1 MTTVQNANF
10 IQYGRRKGETKS
22 VVDKKEQING
32 SQLYLPNESDLRQ
45 VKVLRRE
52 EFNRIN
58 DQLYAKERER
68 RLFAE
73 KQLEKQRLLTE
84 SKELVKNWP
93 NTLIG
98 ERQKKLQAKKLR
110 EKEEEKQRALNDIEE
125 EKFQAQRRKEAIE
138 KAKTKQ
144 YFQSDRVKCFHSAF
158 LLTEVLKERDLQVI
172 LNKAKKEA
180 YKDPDEAKRLR
191 EAFEKSVIEEQE
203 KERLKRNER
212 CLLSKY
218 QIDQIKEKEEKCKKL
233 HKEEQIEGE
242 RIRSLAKLHKMEEEQ
257 LKKVKRSQQNEIM
270 NGFKKQFELKKKIEE
285 LVEERNEEEN
295 EEIRIFS
302 EGKRHLQKI
311 KKEKQCQKFKEAERR
326 REDMRMRLEEFYKS
340 QLHNENEVLLTAVY
354 DKEKKDKLDAE
365 RLEASKKEALKSIKE
380 FRLAAI
386 KLHKEQEKNQKMEDR
401 ESLRLRIAADEKSRF
416 EDREKR
422 KENLR
427 RAQNVQKF
435 QVAQINE
442 RAEEERQNID
452 FDVIAENRL
461 LEASKFEEKRFNEY
475 TKEVI
480 EHAKANGRNIYPLV
494 KAAREGF
501 GNGHGPVFQE
511 KGGVRPS
518 YMSCDKY
525 AEELPC
531 YNKASAVEMKTLND
545 GGVACNA
552 KKRLG
557 FVWK

>member
-218 QIDQIKEKEEKCKKL
+218 QIDQIKEKEEKCKKT
-233 HKEEQIEGE
+233 
-242 RIRSLAKLHKMEEEQ
+242 S
-257 LKKVKRSQQNEIM
+257 
-270 NGFKKQFELKKKIEE
+270 
-285 LVEERNEEEN
+285 
-295 EEIRIFS
+295 
-302 EGKRHLQKI
+302 
-311 KKEKQCQKFKEAERR
+311 
-326 REDMRMRLEEFYKS
+326 
-340 QLHNENEVLLTAVY
+340 
-354 DKEKKDKLDAE
+354 
-365 RLEASKKEALKSIKE
+365 
-380 FRLAAI
+380 
-386 KLHKEQEKNQKMEDR
+386 
-401 ESLRLRIAADEKSRF
+401 
-416 EDREKR
+416 
-422 KENLR
+422 
-427 RAQNVQKF
+427 
-435 QVAQINE
+435 
-442 RAEEERQNID
+442 
-452 FDVIAENRL
+452 
-461 LEASKFEEKRFNEY
+461 
-475 TKEVI
+475 
-480 EHAKANGRNIYPLV
+480 
-494 KAAREGF
+494 
-501 GNGHGPVFQE
+501 
-511 KGGVRPS
+511 
-518 YMSCDKY
+518 
-525 AEELPC
+525 
-531 YNKASAVEMKTLND
+531 
-545 GGVACNA
+545 
-552 KKRLG
+552 
-557 FVWK
+557 